1 MILKLDSKRIQLAR
15 QAEQTVHVR
24 FRMYKAKKRWL
35 IAGAALLFIPAFF
48 QPGHEVKADTSSPQ
62 TQVTATSQ
70 AAEPAT
76 SQSAVTSDQA
86 TTSSNAVNATNSGE
100 AVKASSAAS
109 AASSQTSSSSAAQ
122 TLTSQPAVPEQTTD
136 ASQVA
141 SATSAQVASGSVER
155 LNQPRLQTKLLH
167 RLPLLVKQQ
176 HLQPRTAK
184 LPVHSSRPV
193 VKPNRLRQLLLNL
206 Q

>member
-48 QPGHEVKADTSSPQ
+48 QPGHEVKTDTSSPQ

-76 SQSAVTSDQA
+76 SQSVVTSDQA

-122 TLTSQPAVPEQTTD
+122 TLTSQAAVPEQTTD

-141 SATSAQVASGSVER
+141 SATSAQVASGVWGGSI
-155 LNQPRLQTKLLH
+155 
-167 RLPLLVKQQ
+167 
-176 HLQPRTAK
+176 
-184 LPVHSSRPV
+184 SRGCRPSCCTGCHC
-193 VKPNRLRQLLLNL
+193 
-206 Q
+206 